1 MFQRYI
7 EIFQSFVSPQTW
19 SVILVQFGLI
29 YVHKVSYLCVLE
41 VLGSMSSYLLYGLV
55 EQATA
60 VTFWGNEVSNCANLD
75 GFVAA
80 LRIYLLVPDV
90 FVLEE

>member
-1 MFQRYI
+1 
-7 EIFQSFVSPQTW
+7 
-19 SVILVQFGLI
+19 
-29 YVHKVSYLCVLE
+29 
-41 VLGSMSSYLLYGLV
+41 MSSYLLYGLV